1 MKKMTVLLLAAIF
14 CLCLAACGKMPESEQ
29 GSQET
34 HTEATDTE
42 GFEEMQK
49 QRDSSAPSGNVAY
62 SSREPVQQ
70 SIELIG
76 PWHLDSEIGAEGW
89 HGTYTVEDEEIHA
102 AHNNYDQSVFQVITA
117 GDNKMYFISETGV
130 LTILCAWVLAA
141 IMYIRA
147 KKQTKHL

>member
-1 MKKMTVLLLAAIF
+1 MTLQ
-14 CLCLAACGKMPESEQ
+14 S
-29 GSQET
+29 GSVWPT
-34 HTEATDTE
+34 A
-42 GFEEMQK
+42 F
-49 QRDSSAPSGNVAY
+49 
-62 SSREPVQQ
+62 
-70 SIELIG
+70 L
-76 PWHLDSEIGAEGW
+76 
-89 HGTYTVEDEEIHA
+89 HA

>member
-1 MKKMTVLLLAAIF
+1 MKRITALFLAAIL
-14 CLCLAACGKMPESEQ
+14 CLWLAACGKAPEPEQ
-29 GSQET
+29 SSQET

-49 QRDSSAPSGNVAY
+49 QRDSSAPSGNVAD

>member
-1 MKKMTVLLLAAIF
+1 MKRMTVLFLAAAL
-14 CLCLAACGKMPESEQ
+14 CLWLAACSKEPGHGENP
-29 GSQET
+29 QEIQA
-34 HTEATDTE
+34 EATDTE

-49 QRDSSAPSGNVAY
+49 QRDSSAPSGNVAD

-102 AHNNYDQSVFQVITA
+102 QLLSDLEQSTQFL
-117 GDNKMYFISETGV
+117 K
-130 LTILCAWVLAA
+130 
-141 IMYIRA
+141 
-147 KKQTKHL
+147 